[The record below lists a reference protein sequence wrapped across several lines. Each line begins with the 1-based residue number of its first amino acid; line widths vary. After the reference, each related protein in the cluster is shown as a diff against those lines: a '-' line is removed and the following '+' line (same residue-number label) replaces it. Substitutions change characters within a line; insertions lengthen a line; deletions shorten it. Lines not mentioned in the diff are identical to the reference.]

1 MSEQTNKG
9 PLQAVFGLIAGAAVL
24 WYFWGGGVH
33 NQVASNFIDTY
44 EIAKRNGDA
53 SQACVHAGIVA
64 AAFLQAKDEQKYREW
79 REVEKQDCEL
89 SRKKTSEEFEKR
101 VWPNGKP
108 EWLRK

>member
-1 MSEQTNKG
+1 VH
-9 PLQAVFGLIAGAAVL
+9 PIHILADPAVHQAVAYAPMTAKDKTTAEQAGI
-24 WYFWGGGVH
+24 F
-33 NQVASNFIDTY
+33 
-44 EIAKRNGDA
+44 
-53 SQACVHAGIVA
+53 AGIVA